1 MQKILL
7 KTDGSV
13 IRVRVKQAQ
22 RDQIQWRD
30 ASLDQLVPK
39 DHRVRAVWASVDSL
53 DLTALYE
60 KIRAVEGGVGRDAV
74 DPKILLALWMF
85 ATIEAVSSS
94 SKNSP

>member
-1 MQKILL
+1 MKKIIS

-39 DHRVRAVWASVDSL
+39 DHRVRAVWAYVDSL

-60 KIRAVEGGVGRDAV
+60 KIRAVEGRWPGCGGSEDSAGVV
-74 DPKILLALWMF
+74 D
-85 ATIEAVSSS
+85 VRHH
-94 SKNSP
+94 

>member
-1 MQKILL
+1 MKKILS

-39 DHRVRAVWASVDSL
+39 DHRVRAVWAYVDSL

-60 KIRAVEGGVGRDAV
+60 KIRAVERASGGTRSIRRFCWRCGCLPPLKRSAV
-74 DPKILLALWMF
+74 LGM
-85 ATIEAVSSS
+85 
-94 SKNSP
+94 